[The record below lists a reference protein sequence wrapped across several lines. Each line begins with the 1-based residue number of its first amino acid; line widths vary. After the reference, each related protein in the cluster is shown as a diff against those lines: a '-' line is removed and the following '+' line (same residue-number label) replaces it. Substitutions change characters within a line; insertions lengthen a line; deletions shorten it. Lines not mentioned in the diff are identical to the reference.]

1 MAEWLTHVL
10 AAYVLATVLSWR
22 YPWLTPRYVTVA
34 MIGSIVPDL
43 NRMELVVSEHTIE
56 ALLGIPFSWTPL
68 HFFSGSLV
76 AIAIGAL
83 LVGADQRA
91 RVFALLLLGMGSHH
105 ALDLLLVGL
114 SGHSYPVLWPLTQ
127 YAPPTPSLYLSTDRW
142 PALLAGAVALIVWML
157 DRRRE
162 AEGARPR

>member
-10 AAYVLATVLSWR
+10 GAYALATLLSWR
-22 YPWLTPRYVTVA
+22 YPWLTPRYVTIA

-43 NRMELVVSEHTIE
+43 NRLELVVSEHTVE

-68 HFFSGSLV
+68 HFLSGSLV
-76 AIAIGAL
+76 AIVIGSL
-83 LVGADQRA
+83 LVGGRQRT
-91 RVFALLLLGMGSHH
+91 RVFALLLLGVSTHH

-114 SGHSYPVLWPLTQ
+114 SGHSYSLLWPLTQ

-142 PALLAGAVALIVWML
+142 PALVAAPVALIVWTI

-162 AEGARPR
+162 